1 MSMGKKQKQQE
12 PEKSEPQLN
21 NEDLVIEKSK
31 EVVKYQKELDCLLS
45 ARKNAGAAA
54 GHKETDSDDSDAAHD
69 DDDDVED
76 DTVASQYHRDTNAA
90 QQSVASKRFKVD
102 ASNVVHGEAEEYPNR
117 GRARGARR
125 KPIKETYCTILSV
138 GCGVVSEEIGSKH
151 QRKWYLTRS

>member
-1 MSMGKKQKQQE
+1 MGKKRKQPE

-45 ARKNAGAAA
+45 AQKNAGAVA

-76 DTVASQYHRDTNAA
+76 GQP
-90 QQSVASKRFKVD
+90 
-102 ASNVVHGEAEEYPNR
+102 VVFRSFRRR
-117 GRARGARR
+117 GRTLRGRR
-125 KPIKETYCTILSV
+125 
-138 GCGVVSEEIGSKH
+138 
-151 QRKWYLTRS
+151 RTR